1 MKPSVISIVLGGG
14 RGSRL
19 YPLTDKRSKP
29 AVPIAGKYRLVDIPI
44 SNCLNSGFNRIL
56 VLTQFNSASLNS
68 HIKNTYHFD
77 IFSKGFVNILA
88 AEQSTENENWFQ
100 GTADAVR
107 QSMRHL
113 DKYDY
118 EYILILS
125 GDQLYQM
132 DFREMID
139 FHIENGGDI
148 TIATIPVEAK
158 DATGFGILKSDEEN
172 QITSF
177 IEKPAAELL
186 QDWKSEVPEEEKS
199 QGKEYLAS
207 MGIYVFGKG
216 ILKKMFGEDPGDDFG
231 KELIPNAIN
240 NGYKTLSYQYNGY
253 WTDIGTIGSFFEANM
268 DLTNEVPKFNMFS
281 SSPIYT
287 RPRMLPPSKIN
298 GSFVNKAVF
307 GDGSIIMADKIEH
320 TLVGNRTRIDKGST
334 VIRSYIMGADY
345 YETIEDILENEK
357 KSIPSIGIG
366 KFCYIENAILDK
378 NCHIGNNVR
387 IIGSKHHPDGDFE
400 TYSIKDGI
408 VVIKKDAIIKD
419 GTVIP

>member
-19 YPLTDKRSKP
+19 FPLTDKRSKP

-44 SNCLNSGFNRIL
+44 SNCLNSGFNRIM

-77 IFSKGFVNILA
+77 IFSKGFVDILA

-186 QDWKSEVPEEEKS
+186 QDWKSEVPEEEKN